1 MPYLK
6 LSLSFPYAA
15 PQIHDP
21 RDLLPTE
28 PIPQNLS
35 NEAITEHSNETK
47 IEANTTES
55 ITGDPNAGEPQV
67 EQVQV
72 AYIHDPNGANGQ
84 NTENTVHILD
94 FGNDFSTANAII
106 NEQNGII
113 TVISEG
119 QLQGQL
125 QETNG
130 GTTYEYIPLQTVNA
144 GENGPQT
151 RDPIQVHT

>member
-1 MPYLK
+1 MAV
-6 LSLSFPYAA
+6 FA
-15 PQIHDP
+15 PK
-21 RDLLPTE
+21 
-28 PIPQNLS
+28 N
-35 NEAITEHSNETK
+35 
-47 IEANTTES
+47 S
-55 ITGDPNAGEPQV
+55 IFDRPPC
-67 EQVQV
+67 
-72 AYIHDPNGANGQ
+72 
-84 NTENTVHILD
+84 TVHILD

-151 RDPIQVHT
+151 RDPIQVLKISKI

>member
-1 MPYLK
+1 MNYLIIK
-6 LSLSFPYAA
+6 SISLYSA

-28 PIPQNLS
+28 PIPQNIS
-35 NEAITEHSNETK
+35 NEHPNETK
-47 IEANTTES
+47 NETNNTES
-55 ITGDPNAGEPQV
+55 ITGDPNAGESQV

>member
-1 MPYLK
+1 M
-6 LSLSFPYAA
+6 
-15 PQIHDP
+15 
-21 RDLLPTE
+21 
-28 PIPQNLS
+28 
-35 NEAITEHSNETK
+35 
-47 IEANTTES
+47 
-55 ITGDPNAGEPQV
+55 
-67 EQVQV
+67 
-72 AYIHDPNGANGQ
+72 
-84 NTENTVHILD
+84 D

-151 RDPIQVHT
+151 RDPIQVRNYLKDFKIKFSIKKGIRFTKQPLESV

>member
-1 MPYLK
+1 M
-6 LSLSFPYAA
+6 
-15 PQIHDP
+15 
-21 RDLLPTE
+21 
-28 PIPQNLS
+28 
-35 NEAITEHSNETK
+35 
-47 IEANTTES
+47 
-55 ITGDPNAGEPQV
+55 
-67 EQVQV
+67 
-72 AYIHDPNGANGQ
+72 
-84 NTENTVHILD
+84 D

-151 RDPIQVHT
+151 RDPIQVRNYILIRFLKLNLALKRALDLQHNH

>member
-1 MPYLK
+1 M
-6 LSLSFPYAA
+6 
-15 PQIHDP
+15 
-21 RDLLPTE
+21 
-28 PIPQNLS
+28 
-35 NEAITEHSNETK
+35 
-47 IEANTTES
+47 
-55 ITGDPNAGEPQV
+55 
-67 EQVQV
+67 
-72 AYIHDPNGANGQ
+72 
-84 NTENTVHILD
+84 D

-151 RDPIQVHT
+151 RDPIQVIMRFLKLNLVLKRALNLPLESV

>member
-1 MPYLK
+1 M
-6 LSLSFPYAA
+6 
-15 PQIHDP
+15 
-21 RDLLPTE
+21 
-28 PIPQNLS
+28 
-35 NEAITEHSNETK
+35 
-47 IEANTTES
+47 
-55 ITGDPNAGEPQV
+55 
-67 EQVQV
+67 
-72 AYIHDPNGANGQ
+72 
-84 NTENTVHILD
+84 D

-151 RDPIQVHT
+151 RDPIQVSNYLLMRFLKLNLAFKRALNLQQNH

>member
-1 MPYLK
+1 M
-6 LSLSFPYAA
+6 
-15 PQIHDP
+15 
-21 RDLLPTE
+21 
-28 PIPQNLS
+28 
-35 NEAITEHSNETK
+35 
-47 IEANTTES
+47 
-55 ITGDPNAGEPQV
+55 
-67 EQVQV
+67 
-72 AYIHDPNGANGQ
+72 
-84 NTENTVHILD
+84 D

-151 RDPIQVHT
+151 RDPIQVIMRFLKLNLALKKALNLPLESV